1 MKNGKKPQRLKKK
14 RLLSINTKRML
25 IPIFIFIII
34 ILIFIL
40 YLLKP
45 KKKIQIQKQLKL
57 ENISNTFNNSL
68 KYEEFDENINEQYI
82 QLQNYFCE
90 KQNESLVQEYEN
102 RIINTDVIFNGK
114 KFEMF
119 VYKSSDAVSKSI
131 RFEHKW
137 EENHTLNVLHAL
149 EYYSKKKNVEN
160 KDIYLLDIGSN
171 IGWYSYYLGKY
182 GYKILSFEA
191 N

>member
-1 MKNGKKPQRLKKK
+1 
-14 RLLSINTKRML
+14 ML
-25 IPIFIFIII
+25 IPLFIIIIIILII

-68 KYEEFDENINEQYI
+68 KYEEFDENINDQYI

-137 EENHTLNVLHAL
+137 EENHTLNILNAL
-149 EYYSKKKNVEN
+149 DYYSKKKNIEN
-160 KDIYLLDIGSN
+160 KDVGNN
-171 IGWYSYYLGKY
+171 IGWYSYYFGKY